1 MKIAFLAPR
10 FHTNQISLVK
20 FLQKKGLK
28 VSFYVTRIGEIE
40 DHSLL
45 KPLVIDL
52 NKFFKIIK
60 FIIKSSNTI
69 FDYRYGM
76 PSINQLLKFKLA
88 KYDIF
93 IIRDPINLMS
103 FSYLIWSKLIGVNVI
118 LYIQREIHKKK
129 SYDFKEFLE
138 KIFIKIFN
146 TQCISPCLGDL
157 KFKKY
162 NQKITYLPFC
172 LSASNYSKKWFLNN
186 SVNILTI
193 GKFVD
198 RKNHSLL
205 IKALSIIKTDKK
217 FNLTVV
223 GECTTKEHAIK
234 ISQLKKEVLK
244 SDLNVE
250 ILTNI
255 SSNTLSNIYMSHDLF
270 VLPSINEPASI
281 SNLEAMAFGLP
292 VITTDTNSTSCY
304 TEDQEN
310 GYIVKSNDVESLS
323 EKLKFL
329 INNRNILKKFGEK
342 SLNLV
347 KEKYNPDINYKNF
360 FDKLIKQ

>member
-1 MKIAFLAPR
+1 MVKINR
-10 FHTNQISLVK
+10 
-20 FLQKKGLK
+20 
-28 VSFYVTRIGEIE
+28 
-40 DHSLL
+40 
-45 KPLVIDL
+45 
-52 NKFFKIIK
+52 
-60 FIIKSSNTI
+60 
-69 FDYRYGM
+69 
-76 PSINQLLKFKLA
+76 
-88 KYDIF
+88 
-93 IIRDPINLMS
+93 
-103 FSYLIWSKLIGVNVI
+103 VNVI

-270 VLPSINEPASI
+270 VLPSVNEPASI
-281 SNLEAMAFGLP
+281 SNLEVMAFGLP

-304 TEDQEN
+304 TEHQEN

-329 INNRNILKKFGEK
+329 INNRNILK
-342 SLNLV
+342 SLV
-347 KEKYNPDINYKNF
+347 KKVLILLRKNIIQISIIKISLIN
-360 FDKLIKQ
+360 